1 MGVIRRYCGETAG
14 YSVRLR
20 SSSFALRASEDR
32 SNCGGQVASNP
43 PYTALPLRH
52 RCEVICPS
60 TGESISILIDAAHE
74 KASRCPKIACAEKLI
89 LLAASSRFP
98 FPVLPR
104 KIFLFRFFRNWCLLL
119 TSRAREEGRFAVV
132 TNVGRG
138 MRWTCRSCSA
148 LFARRRTT
156 RMRTAKPC
164 GPGIP
169 TLMLSLRRRFRV
181 MQVTVAKKPGAP
193 GRARNRLL
201 KPLRGECRMIPVP
214 PL

>member
-1 MGVIRRYCGETAG
+1 MSHRVRARRGPDGRNPPIRRRDGG
-14 YSVRLR
+14 LRRPPSLFRLR
-20 SSSFALRASEDR
+20 SSSF
-32 SNCGGQVASNP
+32 GGQVELRRTSRLQPTLHSAVM
-43 PYTALPLRH
+43 ALLLRH
-52 RCEVICPS
+52 HCEVICPS
-60 TGESISILIDAAHE
+60 TGESISILTIAAPDE
-74 KASRCPKIACAEKLI
+74 AARRTKIACAEKLI
-89 LLAASSRFP
+89 LPAASSRFP
-98 FPVLPR
+98 FPVPPR

-119 TSRAREEGRFAVV
+119 TSRARQEGRFAVV

-181 MQVTVAKKPGAP
+181 VQVTGAKKPGP
-193 GRARNRLL
+193 
-201 KPLRGECRMIPVP
+201 RGERGIGC
-214 PL
+214 

>member
-89 LLAASSRFP
+89 LLAASSRFHGP
-98 FPVLPR
+98 APPR
-104 KIFLFRFFRNWCLLL
+104 KIFLFRFFRNWCFMRRPALVKRGA
-119 TSRAREEGRFAVV
+119 SRSSRTLGAGCGGRVGVAARYWRADEQLGCGRPSRVV
-132 TNVGRG
+132 LAL
-138 MRWTCRSCSA
+138 RS
-148 LFARRRTT
+148 RR
-156 RMRTAKPC
+156 
-164 GPGIP
+164 
-169 TLMLSLRRRFRV
+169 
-181 MQVTVAKKPGAP
+181 
-193 GRARNRLL
+193 
-201 KPLRGECRMIPVP
+201 
-214 PL
+214 